1 MVEATSDN
9 SNDLP
14 IVLIVHTPSTSGSKD
29 RMVDALKLKQGDA
42 VDLQAKTWE
51 IVTNYYKAKVS
62 LEIYELPLV
71 PPHML
76 PQATAGADEENKD
89 DAWDALFER
98 NIQSV
103 IYYLEDVEVS
113 CLNKSQV

>member
-76 PQATAGADEENKD
+76 P
-89 DAWDALFER
+89 
-98 NIQSV
+98 
-103 IYYLEDVEVS
+103 
-113 CLNKSQV
+113 